1 MSGFMLTETFI
12 FILFTLFSSYS
23 AKSLQDPFDVFSD
36 FDENPELEHCNISA
50 EEQVLPNCTTY
61 LTSLSFTILSNGNLY
76 LKNHNQTAR
85 DKFYLK
91 NGTAYFCDK
100 DVALTTTFYNLSEIL
115 IQTITTSFYNFSKDV
130 TETITASSNN
140 FSEEFQ
146 RCAQVQI
153 EPEEYKL
160 LKKGTIY
167 IEIYS
172 KSCGPLDCLIVDSG
186 VCVCVPSFEQN
197 GSLPY
202 DWEKFSETSDYV
214 TFTGL
219 LVSVVS
225 LISHLGRFLLVP
237 VIRNLPLFCLASLS
251 LSLIMAYKHNNSKNN
266 IYARCNKSYLCSP
279 LKHLTAYTYI
289 CFLVTF
295 LLESDVLCAG
305 LGMSVYYF
313 FLTSFF
319 WMNAIAF
326 DVWRSFRVVIRE
338 LRITSNKVPWRRF
351 LLYSLYC
358 WAIPA
363 LLTVLVKVF
372 DSTNILPEDLRPSFG
387 HQFCWFGQRKAL
399 LLFFEV
405 PLIIVMLLNGA
416 FFADVIF
423 VINRATIKS
432 GSAQDVNL
440 RRSFAMFTRLAL
452 IMGLT
457 WVFGIAAGFS
467 DNPFLWYIFIVL
479 NTLQGLFIFGVFLGS
494 SKVRSFGTKQNRS
507 RRRSKTSV
515 RTVSAVL

>member
-1 MSGFMLTETFI
+1 MSGFMLTGTFI

-36 FDENPELEHCNISA
+36 FDENPELEHYNISV
-50 EEQVLPNCTTY
+50 EEQVFPNCTTY
-61 LTSLSFTILSNGNLY
+61 LTSQDFIILSNGSLF
-76 LKNHNQTAR
+76 LKNHNQTVR
-85 DKFYLK
+85 GKFYLK

-100 DVALTTTFYNLSEIL
+100 DVTQTTAFYNLSETAK
-115 IQTITTSFYNFSKDV
+115 QTIATSFYNFSDDA
-130 TETITASSNN
+130 TETITTTYN

-146 RCAQVQI
+146 RCGHVLI

-160 LKKGTIY
+160 LKNDTIY

-172 KSCGPLDCLIVDSG
+172 KSYGSQDYLIVDAG
-186 VCVCVPSFEQN
+186 VYICVPSFEELKQN
-197 GSLPY
+197 GTLPY
-202 DWEKFSETSDYV
+202 DWVKFSKTSDYV
-214 TFTGL
+214 TFIGL
-219 LVSVVS
+219 LVSIVS
-225 LISHLGRFLLVP
+225 LMSHLGIFLLVP
-237 VIRNLPLFCLASLS
+237 AVRNLPGFCLASLS
-251 LSLIMAYKHNNSKNN
+251 LSLLMA
-266 IYARCNKSYLCSP
+266 
-279 LKHLTAYTYI
+279 YI
-289 CFLVTF
+289 CFLVAF

-351 LLYSLYC
+351 ILYSLYC

-363 LLTVLVKVF
+363 LLTILVKVF

-387 HQFCWFGQRKAL
+387 HPFCWFGQRKAL
-399 LLFFEV
+399 LLFFAV
-405 PLIIVMLLNGA
+405 PLIIVMLLNVA

-432 GSAQDVNL
+432 GSAQDANL

-457 WVFGIAAGFS
+457 WVFGIAAGFA
-467 DNPFLWYIFIVL
+467 DKPFLWYIFIVL

-494 SKVRSFGTKQNRS
+494 SKVRSLCTKQYRS
-507 RRRSKTSV
+507 RKRSSTSV
-515 RTVSAVL
+515 RTVSAAL